1 MCHRDKLNTFE
12 STQSYIDDGIN
23 INVDGDECNLHTR
36 LQMIIDD
43 DAADDYDPDL

>member
-1 MCHRDKLNTFE
+1 MCHRDKLDTFE
-12 STQSYIDDGIN
+12 TTQSYGDDIN

-43 DAADDYDPDL
+43 DAADDYDPAL